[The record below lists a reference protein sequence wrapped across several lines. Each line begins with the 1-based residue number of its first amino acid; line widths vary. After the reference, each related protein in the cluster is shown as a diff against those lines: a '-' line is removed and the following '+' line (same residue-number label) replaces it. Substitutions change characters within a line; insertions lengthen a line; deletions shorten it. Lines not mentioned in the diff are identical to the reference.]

1 MYPSIG
7 RHNTDLSTSSSGSR
21 YSQESQDS
29 RSTAPTSIH
38 SNPGAVS
45 SKNGYEMSPATTYCA
60 RSSTETY
67 ASTIASQE
75 EISEEPDTYDPEYE
89 VPEYREVVET
99 NLNPTNPSNFADYFP
114 SAKRLYVRHDDTAYD
129 GNMNLRVDT
138 EALGREKGNVQ
149 LFHLRMHDLKKREF
163 SLRRYERSS
172 GREVCHSSRKYTKS
186 AADQRPAFTRSMSNA
201 FANIRRPDFKHTKS
215 GLSTHGTKSRNDVKR
230 QDSGYVS
237 NEEEDEDEVEEFIA
251 EQKSNGLPIPT
262 NTTKLEFSNYS
273 QVLVKRRGKKS
284 SSKRYEFEYWGH
296 TYTWKRVVEKDGAGK
311 AVSYHLFK
319 GESTH
324 AVAHIVPE
332 MRSLSQ
338 IRAEDA
344 AGGWVPPCS
353 MWISDHSVLE
363 ALTDVAE
370 VVVATGL
377 IALVDDCIKHHFHS
391 KKHSHQVSVPL
402 TPLKYEVKFVSP
414 KAMVQHIFK
423 RKNSST
429 SEGKKSPL
437 SQTSFGA
444 AC

>member
-1 MYPSIG
+1 MYPSKG

-38 SNPGAVS
+38 SNPGAVF
-45 SKNGYEMSPATTYCA
+45 SKNAYEMSPATTYCA
-60 RSSTETY
+60 RSSSETY

-75 EISEEPDTYDPEYE
+75 EISEGPDTYDPEYE

-99 NLNPTNPSNFADYFP
+99 DLHPTNPSNFADYFP
-114 SAKRLYVRHDDTAYD
+114 SANRLYIRHDDTAYD

-138 EALGREKGNVQ
+138 EASGREKGNVQ

-201 FANIRRPDFKHTKS
+201 FANIRRPDLRNTKS
-215 GLSTHGTKSRNDVKR
+215 GLSTHGPKSRKGVKR
-230 QDSGYVS
+230 QDSGYAS

-296 TYTWKRVVEKDGAGK
+296 IYTWKRVVEKDGR
-311 AVSYHLFK
+311 
-319 GESTH
+319 STH

-332 MRSLSQ
+332 MRSPSQ

-363 ALTDVAE
+363 ALTDVAD

-391 KKHSHQVSVPL
+391 KKHSHQVSLPL
-402 TPLKYEVKFVSP
+402 TPLKYEMEFVSP

-429 SEGKKSPL
+429 SEGKRSPL